1 MTATVETEALP
12 AAALVP
18 RDGDREFVDRL
29 LSIEQPDAPR
39 FWEPGGA
46 AAAGAEVLAVPVD
59 GAEIRVYRMTPSSPE
74 ARRPIVFVPGWG
86 TNPPGW
92 HDFYKAVHGRAELW
106 YLETREKA
114 SSRILDRRTD
124 MSVAQAARDISRA
137 LEFLGLAGRDF
148 VLAAACWGAAQ
159 VLRGMIDGHL
169 HAPTVVLQD
178 PMHRLWFPRWVL
190 RWVSPLVPLPLLHV
204 LRPILAGAMLGDMKE
219 PVQKARAYAFVYDAD
234 FWKWKRSAEAA
245 RDFELHGALGG
256 VRDEVF
262 VLNGTADKVHDPVH
276 YPRIAAELPRGRF
289 LFTPTV
295 ESRRELLLGAVALE
309 LAKVSAAD
317 GLPASL
323 ARFERPVR

>member
-1 MTATVETEALP
+1 MDHESLL

-18 RDGDREFVDRL
+18 RDGDREAVDRL

-46 AAAGAEVLAVPVD
+46 AAAGAETLAVPVD
-59 GAEIRVYRMTPSSPE
+59 GAEIRVYRMTPPRPA

-92 HDFYKAVHGRAELW
+92 FDFYKAVHGRAELW

-137 LEFLGLAGRDF
+137 LELLGLAGRDF

-159 VLRGMIDGHL
+159 VLKGMIDGHL

-190 RWVSPLVPLPLLHV
+190 RWVSPVVPLPLLRV

-234 FWKWKRSAEAA
+234 FWKWKKSAEAA

-256 VRDEVF
+256 VRDEVL

-276 YPRIAAELPRGRF
+276 YPRIAAELPHGRF

-295 ESRRELLLGAVALE
+295 ESRRELLLGTIALE
-309 LAKVSAAD
+309 LAKVPAAD
-317 GLPASL
+317 GPPASL
-323 ARFERPVR
+323 ARFERSVR

>member
-1 MTATVETEALP
+1 VRGPLDRDALF

-18 RDGDREFVDRL
+18 RDGDRDAVERL
-29 LSIEQPDAPR
+29 LSIGQPDAPR
-39 FWEPGGA
+39 FWEPGGM
-46 AAAGAEVLAVPVD
+46 AAAGAQVLTVPVE
-59 GAEIRVYRMTPSSPE
+59 GAEIRVYRMTP
-74 ARRPIVFVPGWG
+74 ARPTAHRPIVFVPGWG

-92 HDFYKAVHGRAELW
+92 FDLYTAVHDRAELW

-124 MSVAQAARDISRA
+124 MGVDQAARDITRA

-148 VLAAACWGAAQ
+148 VLAAACWGASQ
-159 VLRGMIDGHL
+159 VLKGMIDGHL

-204 LRPILAGAMLGDMKE
+204 LRPILVNLMLGDMRE
-219 PVQKARAYAFVYDAD
+219 PVQKARAYAFVYGAD
-234 FWKWKRSAEAA
+234 FWKWKTSAEAA
-245 RDFELHGALGG
+245 RDFQLHGELGG

-262 VLNGTADKVHDPVH
+262 VVNGTADKVHNPVH

-289 LFTPTV
+289 LFTPTI
-295 ESRRELLLGAVALE
+295 ESRRELLFGAVALE
-309 LAKVSAAD
+309 FAKVTAAD
-317 GLPASL
+317 GVPVPL
-323 ARFERPVR
+323 ARFERRIR